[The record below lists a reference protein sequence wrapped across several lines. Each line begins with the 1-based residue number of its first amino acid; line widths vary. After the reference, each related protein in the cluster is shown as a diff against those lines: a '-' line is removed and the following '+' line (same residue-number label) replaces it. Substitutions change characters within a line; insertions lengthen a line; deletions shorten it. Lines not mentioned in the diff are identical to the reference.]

1 MDGGDPQQDIA
12 RIEAHI
18 EALAEAIERCR
29 KFSFAAKLAIG
40 AGAAWLVLVLLGA
53 IAFVPY
59 AVIAAMA
66 AVIGGIVLLGSNA
79 TTWTQTEDAIE
90 RSEKMRADLIGRIA
104 MRVVDGEGRI
114 LH

>member
-1 MDGGDPQQDIA
+1 MDDDPQQDIA

-18 EALAEAIERCR
+18 EALHEAIERCR

-40 AGAAWLVLVLLGA
+40 AGAVWLALVLLGV
-53 IAFVPY
+53 IPFVPY

-79 TTWTQTEDAIE
+79 TTWTQTEDALQ
-90 RSEKMRADLIGRIA
+90 RSEAMRAELIGGIE
-104 MRVVDGEGRI
+104 MRVVEGESRTV
-114 LH
+114 H

>member
-1 MDGGDPQQDIA
+1 MNGDGAQQDIA

-29 KFSFAAKLAIG
+29 KLSFAAKIAIG
-40 AGAAWLVLVLLGA
+40 AGAAWLMLVLLGVV
-53 IAFVPY
+53 AFVPY

-79 TTWTQTEDAIE
+79 TTWAQTESALQ
-90 RSEKMRADLIGRIA
+90 RSEAMRADLISRID
-104 MRVVDGEGRI
+104 MRVIEGER
-114 LH
+114 HTVH